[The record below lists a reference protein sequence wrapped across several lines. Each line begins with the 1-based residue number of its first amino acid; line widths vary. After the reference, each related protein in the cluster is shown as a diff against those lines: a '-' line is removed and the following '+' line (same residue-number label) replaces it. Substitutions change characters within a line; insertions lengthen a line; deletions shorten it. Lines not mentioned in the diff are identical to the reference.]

1 MILFFCSWKNERKI
15 ENFGGD
21 CDTRV
26 RIFLLSSFAI
36 ALLPQLRHSRV
47 ADHGV
52 LPQSLATASSGIFLF
67 TTPGV
72 LVALL
77 IVTILSWCPF
87 CIENTKCW
95 PSLATIGSNDAQ
107 RLSEHF
113 LSHLCPKQRWCFFF
127 LQKMRFCVRP
137 LFRSYTLTYLGPTG
151 QSPAC
156 QSSQVVPFLRLL
168 KEKVRESQASIE
180 SVEANSLCLLKVLES
195 GGKPTLLNRC
205 LENGSN

>member
-95 PSLATIGSNDAQ
+95 PSLARLAQ
-107 RLSEHF
+107 MMLRDSLSIF
-113 LSHLCPKQRWCFFF
+113 WAIYAQSRDGVFF
-127 LQKMRFCVRP
+127 QKMRFCVRP

>member
-36 ALLPQLRHSRV
+36 APLPQLRHSRV

-67 TTPGV
+67 TIPGV

-77 IVTILSWCPF
+77 IVTISSWCPF

-113 LSHLCPKQRWCFFF
+113 LSHLCPKQRWCFFSKKCDSVYD
-127 LQKMRFCVRP
+127 L
-137 LFRSYTLTYLGPTG
+137 YLGVIHLHIWD
-151 QSPAC
+151 QLVNRRRASLARWCHFCAC
-156 QSSQVVPFLRLL
+156 SKR
-168 KEKVRESQASIE
+168 KW
-180 SVEANSLCLLKVLES
+180 
-195 GGKPTLLNRC
+195 GKARPV
-205 LENGSN
+205 